1 MSSVA
6 TLTRPSMHRPVV
18 QRPASSYTVVLP
30 THLSDARPSTQ
41 VYVRRRLL
49 VTLLLATILA
59 VVWLSAG
66 SVLASRGGE
75 PASAP
80 AVRLATSAPAA
91 TYVVQAGDTMWSI
104 ASVHH
109 GGVSLSA
116 YVDALVELNGGVGL
130 QIGQIVRLP

>member
-6 TLTRPSMHRPVV
+6 TLTRPEHHRPA
-18 QRPASSYTVVLP
+18 PSYTVVLP
-30 THLSDARPSTQ
+30 THLSDARPTTQ

-75 PASAP
+75 PASAS
-80 AVRLATSAPAA
+80 AVRLATSTSGA
-91 TYVVQAGDTMWSI
+91 TYVVHAGDTMWSI

-109 GGVSLSA
+109 GATSQSA
-116 YVDALVELNGGVGL
+116 YVDALVEINGGARL
-130 QIGQIVRLP
+130 QIGQIIRLP